1 MTLIM
6 ASSTSSS
13 PIHNHRQQIHQHN
26 RYNNPGQYHQGVM
39 TLRRPVVI
47 NTQYYGGG
55 GGAIQRNVLQQPEV
69 SDIHRYECI
78 EIV

>member
-26 RYNNPGQYHQGVM
+26 HYNNLGQYHQGVM

-55 GGAIQRNVLQQPEV
+55 GGTMQRNVIQQQDV
-69 SDIHRYECI
+69 SDINQHE
-78 EIV
+78 